1 MSSPEF
7 NRWPRLKY
15 AVIFQIKLGMDA
27 VRDLILSPVSI
38 LCAVLD
44 FLLGNSRKE
53 GYFQKLM
60 YFGRKTDKWI
70 NLFGEHDKRK
80 NILVDAS
87 QKIEVNAD
95 QIFIKIEALLK
106 EQHEKGGLSL
116 TAKSSID
123 RYLNKLIKKEE
134 VVEKPSPSSTE

>member
-27 VRDLILSPVSI
+27 LRDLILSPISI
-38 LCAVLD
+38 ICAVLD
-44 FLLGNSRKE
+44 FLLGNNQNE

-70 NLFGEHDKRK
+70 NLFGEHDNRK
-80 NILVDAS
+80 SILGET
-87 QKIEVNAD
+87 KKGEVNAD
-95 QIFIKIEALLK
+95 QVFMQIEVLLK
-106 EQHEKGGLSL
+106 EQHEKGGI
-116 TAKSSID
+116 TVAAKSSID
-123 RYLNKLIKKEE
+123 RYLNKLIKKEQAD
-134 VVEKPSPSSTE
+134 EKKSS